1 MKLDRSFFNRDTIM
15 VAKELLGKVIVR
27 KYGSVELVGRIVE
40 TEAYTG
46 YLDKGSHTY
55 NGKRTNRTEVMYG
68 EAGHLYVYLNYGMYN
83 LTNIVTNEKNLGEA
97 VLLRGIEPIV
107 GIEEMSKNRFKKSY
121 EELNSYQRK
130 NFSNGPGKLSM
141 AMNITRD
148 DDGKDLCSFE
158 DIYLRDDG
166 YSKFSIV
173 ESKRV
178 GIDYAEEAVDFLYR
192 FYIEGS
198 DHVSV
203 K

>member
-97 VLLRGIEPIV
+97 VLLRGIEPISE
-107 GIEEMSKNRFKKSY
+107 IEEMSKNRFKKSY

-158 DIYLRDDG
+158 DVYLRDDG
-166 YSKFSIV
+166 YKNFSIV

-178 GIDYAEEAVDFLYR
+178 GIDYAEEAIDFLYR

-198 DHVSV
+198 DYVSV